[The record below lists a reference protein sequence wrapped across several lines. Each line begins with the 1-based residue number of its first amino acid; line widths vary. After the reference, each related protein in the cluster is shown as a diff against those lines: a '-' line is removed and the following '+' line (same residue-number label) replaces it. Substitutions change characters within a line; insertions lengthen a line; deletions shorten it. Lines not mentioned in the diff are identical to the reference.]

1 MMVPRR
7 RCPKVTAARIVGAG
21 FDKTGL
27 ALVCRVPNTS
37 GAVAAPAAKTR
48 VFGAGALFFSIMRPA
63 ADSYDLDEA
72 AAPQQPWELVDATE
86 NPSPSAPSTPTAQHR
101 RVDEVTASA
110 AQQRRVDEVTAS
122 ASSLGRELARD
133 AGIRRR
139 VGLPPVQSE
148 AVQLRAEAS
157 RLRAEVDDLRAS
169 RFEDG
174 ALLDE
179 DSRRPPPPPPAAEA
193 SLEPGEMLALA
204 IGGAALVG
212 IGAFLAVRHIGV
224 AAALAAGTA
233 LVAVGEAERRRQE
246 GEPTTPTTPRRRRA
260 SGGVSQWL
268 QGHACVRDFPT
279 AGFLIRGADGP
290 FFLSATSV
298 ESCRSRG
305 PGGPLG

>member
-1 MMVPRR
+1 
-7 RCPKVTAARIVGAG
+7 
-21 FDKTGL
+21 
-27 ALVCRVPNTS
+27 
-37 GAVAAPAAKTR
+37 
-48 VFGAGALFFSIMRPA
+48 MRPA
-63 ADSYDLDEA
+63 ADGSYDLDEA
-72 AAPQQPWELVDATE
+72 AAPQQPWELVDAPE
-86 NPSPSAPSTPTAQHR
+86 NPSPSAPSTPPRT
-101 RVDEVTASA
+101 
-110 AQQRRVDEVTAS
+110 QQRRVEDVTAS
-122 ASSLGRELARD
+122 ASSLGRDLARD

-179 DSRRPPPPPPAAEA
+179 HSRRPPPPPPAAEA

-233 LVAVGEAERRRQE
+233 LVAVGEAERQRQE
-246 GEPTTPTTPRRRRA
+246 REQREPTTPTTPRRRRA
-260 SGGVSQWL
+260 AGG
-268 QGHACVRDFPT
+268 
-279 AGFLIRGADGP
+279 I
-290 FFLSATSV
+290 
-298 ESCRSRG
+298 
-305 PGGPLG
+305 

>member
-1 MMVPRR
+1 MQ
-7 RCPKVTAARIVGAG
+7 
-21 FDKTGL
+21 
-27 ALVCRVPNTS
+27 
-37 GAVAAPAAKTR
+37 
-48 VFGAGALFFSIMRPA
+48 PA
-63 ADSYDLDEA
+63 ADGSYDLDEA

-148 AVQLRAEAS
+148 AVQLRAEVS
-157 RLRAEVDDLRAS
+157 RLRAEVDDLRRAS

-179 DSRRPPPPPPAAEA
+179 DSRRPPPPPPATEA

-224 AAALAAGTA
+224 AAALAAGAA
-233 LVAVGEAERRRQE
+233 LVAAGEAERRRQE

-260 SGGVSQWL
+260 AGG
-268 QGHACVRDFPT
+268 
-279 AGFLIRGADGP
+279 I
-290 FFLSATSV
+290 
-298 ESCRSRG
+298 
-305 PGGPLG
+305 

>member
-1 MMVPRR
+1 M
-7 RCPKVTAARIVGAG
+7 
-21 FDKTGL
+21 
-27 ALVCRVPNTS
+27 
-37 GAVAAPAAKTR
+37 
-48 VFGAGALFFSIMRPA
+48 FSIMQPA
-63 ADSYDLDEA
+63 ADGSFDLDDA
-72 AAPQQPWELVDATE
+72 GAPQQPWELVDAPE
-86 NPSPSAPSTPTAQHR
+86 DRSPSAPNPPTAQHR

-148 AVQLRAEAS
+148 ASQLRAEAS

-233 LVAVGEAERRRQE
+233 LVAVGEAERQRQE
-246 GEPTTPTTPRRRRA
+246 REQREPTTPTTPRRRRA
-260 SGGVSQWL
+260 SGG
-268 QGHACVRDFPT
+268 
-279 AGFLIRGADGP
+279 I
-290 FFLSATSV
+290 
-298 ESCRSRG
+298 
-305 PGGPLG
+305 

>member
-1 MMVPRR
+1 MQP
-7 RCPKVTAARIVGAG
+7 
-21 FDKTGL
+21 
-27 ALVCRVPNTS
+27 
-37 GAVAAPAAKTR
+37 APD
-48 VFGAGALFFSIMRPA
+48 G
-63 ADSYDLDEA
+63 SYDLDEA
-72 AAPQQPWELVDATE
+72 AAPQQPWELVDAPE
-86 NPSPSAPSTPTAQHR
+86 NPSPSAPSTPPRT
-101 RVDEVTASA
+101 
-110 AQQRRVDEVTAS
+110 QQRRVEDVTAS

-233 LVAVGEAERRRQE
+233 LVAVGEAERQRQE
-246 GEPTTPTTPRRRRA
+246 REQREPTTPTTPRRRRA
-260 SGGVSQWL
+260 SGG
-268 QGHACVRDFPT
+268 
-279 AGFLIRGADGP
+279 I
-290 FFLSATSV
+290 
-298 ESCRSRG
+298 
-305 PGGPLG
+305 

>member
-1 MMVPRR
+1 M
-7 RCPKVTAARIVGAG
+7 
-21 FDKTGL
+21 
-27 ALVCRVPNTS
+27 
-37 GAVAAPAAKTR
+37 
-48 VFGAGALFFSIMRPA
+48 FSIMQPA
-63 ADSYDLDEA
+63 ADGSFDLDEA
-72 AAPQQPWELVDATE
+72 GAPQQPWEHVAAPED
-86 NPSPSAPSTPTAQHR
+86 PIPSAPSTPTAQHR

-110 AQQRRVDEVTAS
+110 AQQRRVDEVTAG

-179 DSRRPPPPPPAAEA
+179 DARRPPQAGRPPPAAEA

-224 AAALAAGTA
+224 AAALAAGAA
-233 LVAVGEAERRRQE
+233 LVAVGEAERRRQEE

-260 SGGVSQWL
+260 AGG
-268 QGHACVRDFPT
+268 
-279 AGFLIRGADGP
+279 I
-290 FFLSATSV
+290 
-298 ESCRSRG
+298 
-305 PGGPLG
+305 

>member
-1 MMVPRR
+1 
-7 RCPKVTAARIVGAG
+7 
-21 FDKTGL
+21 
-27 ALVCRVPNTS
+27 
-37 GAVAAPAAKTR
+37 
-48 VFGAGALFFSIMRPA
+48 MRPA
-63 ADSYDLDEA
+63 ADGSYDLDES
-72 AAPQQPWELVDATE
+72 AAPQQPWELVDAPE

-110 AQQRRVDEVTAS
+110 AQQRQVDDVTAS

-148 AVQLRAEAS
+148 VVQLRAEAS
-157 RLRAEVDDLRAS
+157 RLRAEIDDLRAS

-179 DSRRPPPPPPAAEA
+179 DSRRPPPPPAAEA

-260 SGGVSQWL
+260 G
-268 QGHACVRDFPT
+268 
-279 AGFLIRGADGP
+279 I
-290 FFLSATSV
+290 
-298 ESCRSRG
+298 
-305 PGGPLG
+305 

>member
-1 MMVPRR
+1 M
-7 RCPKVTAARIVGAG
+7 
-21 FDKTGL
+21 
-27 ALVCRVPNTS
+27 
-37 GAVAAPAAKTR
+37 
-48 VFGAGALFFSIMRPA
+48 FSIMQPA
-63 ADSYDLDEA
+63 ADGSFDLDEVG
-72 AAPQQPWELVDATE
+72 APEQPWELVDAPE

-110 AQQRRVDEVTAS
+110 AQQRRVDEVTAG

-148 AVQLRAEAS
+148 ASQLRAEAS
-157 RLRAEVDDLRAS
+157 RLRADIDDLRAS
-169 RFEDG
+169 RFDDG

-179 DSRRPPPPPPAAEA
+179 DSRQPPPTPPPPAAEA

-233 LVAVGEAERRRQE
+233 LVAVGEAERQRQE
-246 GEPTTPTTPRRRRA
+246 REQREPTTPTTPRRRRA
-260 SGGVSQWL
+260 SGG
-268 QGHACVRDFPT
+268 
-279 AGFLIRGADGP
+279 I
-290 FFLSATSV
+290 
-298 ESCRSRG
+298 
-305 PGGPLG
+305 

>member
-1 MMVPRR
+1 
-7 RCPKVTAARIVGAG
+7 
-21 FDKTGL
+21 
-27 ALVCRVPNTS
+27 
-37 GAVAAPAAKTR
+37 
-48 VFGAGALFFSIMRPA
+48 MRPA
-63 ADSYDLDEA
+63 ADGSSDLDEA
-72 AAPQQPWELVDATE
+72 AAPQQPWELVDAPE

-110 AQQRRVDEVTAS
+110 AQQRRVDEVTAG

-133 AGIRRR
+133 TGIRRR

-148 AVQLRAEAS
+148 ASQLRAEVS
-157 RLRAEVDDLRAS
+157 RLRAEVDDLRRAS

-179 DSRRPPPPPPAAEA
+179 DSRRPPPPPPATEA

-224 AAALAAGTA
+224 AAALAAGAA
-233 LVAVGEAERRRQE
+233 LVAAGEAERRRQE

-260 SGGVSQWL
+260 AGG
-268 QGHACVRDFPT
+268 
-279 AGFLIRGADGP
+279 I
-290 FFLSATSV
+290 
-298 ESCRSRG
+298 
-305 PGGPLG
+305 

>member
-1 MMVPRR
+1 M
-7 RCPKVTAARIVGAG
+7 
-21 FDKTGL
+21 
-27 ALVCRVPNTS
+27 
-37 GAVAAPAAKTR
+37 
-48 VFGAGALFFSIMRPA
+48 FSIMRPA

-72 AAPQQPWELVDATE
+72 AAPQQPWELVDA
-86 NPSPSAPSTPTAQHR
+86 PRTPPRAQER
-101 RVDEVTASA
+101 RV
-110 AQQRRVDEVTAS
+110 VDEVTAS

-139 VGLPPVQSE
+139 VGLPPVQNE
-148 AVQLRAEAS
+148 AAQLRAEAS

-260 SGGVSQWL
+260 AGG
-268 QGHACVRDFPT
+268 
-279 AGFLIRGADGP
+279 I
-290 FFLSATSV
+290 
-298 ESCRSRG
+298 
-305 PGGPLG
+305 

>member
-1 MMVPRR
+1 M
-7 RCPKVTAARIVGAG
+7 
-21 FDKTGL
+21 
-27 ALVCRVPNTS
+27 
-37 GAVAAPAAKTR
+37 
-48 VFGAGALFFSIMRPA
+48 FSIMRPA

-72 AAPQQPWELVDATE
+72 AAPQQPWELVDAPE
-86 NPSPSAPSTPTAQHR
+86 DPSPSALSTPTAQHGR
-101 RVDEVTASA
+101 IDEVAASA
-110 AQQRRVDEVTAS
+110 AQQRRVNEVTAG

-179 DSRRPPPPPPAAEA
+179 DSRRPPPPPPATEA

-224 AAALAAGTA
+224 AAALAAGAA
-233 LVAVGEAERRRQE
+233 LVAAGEAERQRQE
-246 GEPTTPTTPRRRRA
+246 REREPTTPTTPRRRRA
-260 SGGVSQWL
+260 
-268 QGHACVRDFPT
+268 
-279 AGFLIRGADGP
+279 AGI
-290 FFLSATSV
+290 
-298 ESCRSRG
+298 
-305 PGGPLG
+305 

>member
-1 MMVPRR
+1 M
-7 RCPKVTAARIVGAG
+7 
-21 FDKTGL
+21 
-27 ALVCRVPNTS
+27 
-37 GAVAAPAAKTR
+37 
-48 VFGAGALFFSIMRPA
+48 FSIMQPA
-63 ADSYDLDEA
+63 ADGSIDLDDA
-72 AAPQQPWELVDATE
+72 GAPQQPWELVAAPEDLI
-86 NPSPSAPSTPTAQHR
+86 PGAPSTPTEQHR

-233 LVAVGEAERRRQE
+233 LVAVGEAERQRQE
-246 GEPTTPTTPRRRRA
+246 REQREPTTPTTTRRRRA
-260 SGGVSQWL
+260 AGG
-268 QGHACVRDFPT
+268 
-279 AGFLIRGADGP
+279 I
-290 FFLSATSV
+290 
-298 ESCRSRG
+298 
-305 PGGPLG
+305 

>member
-1 MMVPRR
+1 MQP
-7 RCPKVTAARIVGAG
+7 
-21 FDKTGL
+21 
-27 ALVCRVPNTS
+27 
-37 GAVAAPAAKTR
+37 APD
-48 VFGAGALFFSIMRPA
+48 G
-63 ADSYDLDEA
+63 SYDLDEA
-72 AAPQQPWELVDATE
+72 AAPQQPWELVDAPE
-86 NPSPSAPSTPTAQHR
+86 NPSPSAPSTPPRT
-101 RVDEVTASA
+101 
-110 AQQRRVDEVTAS
+110 QQRRVEDVTAS

-133 AGIRRR
+133 TGIRRR

-148 AVQLRAEAS
+148 ASQLRAEAS

-233 LVAVGEAERRRQE
+233 LVAVGEAERQRQE
-246 GEPTTPTTPRRRRA
+246 REREPTTPTTPRRRRA
-260 SGGVSQWL
+260 
-268 QGHACVRDFPT
+268 
-279 AGFLIRGADGP
+279 AGI
-290 FFLSATSV
+290 
-298 ESCRSRG
+298 
-305 PGGPLG
+305 

>member
-1 MMVPRR
+1 M
-7 RCPKVTAARIVGAG
+7 
-21 FDKTGL
+21 
-27 ALVCRVPNTS
+27 
-37 GAVAAPAAKTR
+37 
-48 VFGAGALFFSIMRPA
+48 FSIMQPA
-63 ADSYDLDEA
+63 ADGSFDLDDA
-72 AAPQQPWELVDATE
+72 GAPQQPWELVDAPE
-86 NPSPSAPSTPTAQHR
+86 DRSPSAPNPPTAQHR

-110 AQQRRVDEVTAS
+110 AQQRQIDDVTAS

-224 AAALAAGTA
+224 AAALAAGAA
-233 LVAVGEAERRRQE
+233 LVAVGEAERQRQE
-246 GEPTTPTTPRRRRA
+246 REQREPTTPTTPRRRRA
-260 SGGVSQWL
+260 AGG
-268 QGHACVRDFPT
+268 
-279 AGFLIRGADGP
+279 I
-290 FFLSATSV
+290 
-298 ESCRSRG
+298 
-305 PGGPLG
+305 

>member
-1 MMVPRR
+1 M
-7 RCPKVTAARIVGAG
+7 
-21 FDKTGL
+21 D
-27 ALVCRVPNTS
+27 
-37 GAVAAPAAKTR
+37 AP
-48 VFGAGALFFSIMRPA
+48 
-63 ADSYDLDEA
+63 
-72 AAPQQPWELVDATE
+72 E
-86 NPSPSAPSTPTAQHR
+86 NPSPSAPSTPPRT
-101 RVDEVTASA
+101 
-110 AQQRRVDEVTAS
+110 QQRRVDEVTAS

-260 SGGVSQWL
+260 SGGTEASAHVTAFDSQ
-268 QGHACVRDFPT
+268 PT
-279 AGFLIRGADGP
+279 GKSGGRAKKPSCGSGA
-290 FFLSATSV
+290 
-298 ESCRSRG
+298 
-305 PGGPLG
+305 PGVVLG

>member
-1 MMVPRR
+1 MQ
-7 RCPKVTAARIVGAG
+7 
-21 FDKTGL
+21 
-27 ALVCRVPNTS
+27 
-37 GAVAAPAAKTR
+37 PASD
-48 VFGAGALFFSIMRPA
+48 G
-63 ADSYDLDEA
+63 SYDLDEA
-72 AAPQQPWELVDATE
+72 AAPQQPWELVDAPE
-86 NPSPSAPSTPTAQHR
+86 NPSPSAPSTPPRT
-101 RVDEVTASA
+101 
-110 AQQRRVDEVTAS
+110 QQRRVEDVTAS

-133 AGIRRR
+133 TGIRRR

-148 AVQLRAEAS
+148 ASQLRAEAS

-233 LVAVGEAERRRQE
+233 LVAVGEAERQRQE
-246 GEPTTPTTPRRRRA
+246 REQREPTTPTTPRRRRA
-260 SGGVSQWL
+260 G
-268 QGHACVRDFPT
+268 
-279 AGFLIRGADGP
+279 I
-290 FFLSATSV
+290 
-298 ESCRSRG
+298 
-305 PGGPLG
+305 

>member
-1 MMVPRR
+1 MQP
-7 RCPKVTAARIVGAG
+7 
-21 FDKTGL
+21 
-27 ALVCRVPNTS
+27 
-37 GAVAAPAAKTR
+37 APD
-48 VFGAGALFFSIMRPA
+48 G
-63 ADSYDLDEA
+63 SYDLDEA
-72 AAPQQPWELVDATE
+72 AAPQQPWELVDAPE
-86 NPSPSAPSTPTAQHR
+86 NPSPSAPSTPPRT
-101 RVDEVTASA
+101 
-110 AQQRRVDEVTAS
+110 QQRRVEDVTAS

-133 AGIRRR
+133 TGIRRR

-233 LVAVGEAERRRQE
+233 LVAVGEAERQRQE
-246 GEPTTPTTPRRRRA
+246 REQREPTTPTTPRRRRA
-260 SGGVSQWL
+260 AGG
-268 QGHACVRDFPT
+268 
-279 AGFLIRGADGP
+279 I
-290 FFLSATSV
+290 
-298 ESCRSRG
+298 
-305 PGGPLG
+305 